1 MPGETRALELSVS
14 LGYFTGA
21 GILCLFEESLDIDQ
35 KSSCLDKDSIQLDLG
50 CILWVMLEVRS
61 VFFFFLRSTCKSPL
75 PFHAGRSTFSLHS
88 CVLASLPKGPP
99 YPCFFPLTNFT
110 VCTHPGD
117 DPEMEE
123 MWFVF

>member
-61 VFFFFLRSTCKSPL
+61 VFFFFFFAKHLQVSFTLSRRKKYLFFALLCTCKPAQG
-75 PFHAGRSTFSLHS
+75 P
-88 CVLASLPKGPP
+88 SLPVLLSFDKFYCVHAPWG
-99 YPCFFPLTNFT
+99 
-110 VCTHPGD
+110 
-117 DPEMEE
+117 
-123 MWFVF
+123 